1 MTTFEDLG
9 LCDELLDTVED
20 EGYTE
25 PTPVQAQTIPAA
37 LDGRDVLGVAQTGTG
52 KTAAFTLPILH
63 HLSAERIKGWRPIRA
78 LILSPTREL
87 AAQIGDRI
95 KVYGGALGLRH
106 KVIFGGVGQR
116 PQVDALRRGV
126 DILVATPGRLLDLEE
141 QGHVDFRDVE
151 HFVLD
156 EADRMLDMGF
166 VHDIKRVIRMMPHKR
181 QNLLFSAT
189 MPSAVDDIVAEMLH
203 NPVTVDVSPEEV
215 TTDRIQQHVFFVK
228 KADKRRLL
236 IQLVHEEGIRRAIVF
251 TRTKHGANRL
261 AGQLG
266 KEDIDAEAIHGNK
279 SQTARTKALKDFK
292 QGRVDVLVATDIASR
307 GIDVDDISHVFNY
320 DLPNEPEVYVHRIG
334 RTARAGREGVA
345 YSFCDDSESGYL
357 VGIQRLLGEDIP
369 VIEDHEFHFPAAVP
383 KPGQKP
389 SRGKPFSGKKG
400 GGRGGGQRRNS
411 FSDRGNDRGRG
422 GGGYRGGGGGYRG
435 GGGQRGGGDRGGGG
449 GHRGG
454 GGYRGGGGQRGGGQ
468 GDRRGGGDHRGGG
481 GGQRG
486 GGGYRGGGGRGGGG
500 YRGGGGQR
508 GGGGRGGGGYRGG
521 GGQRGGGGRG
531 GGGGQRSAGQRGGGG
546 RKGRSNNSKQ
556 RRQ

>member
-95 KVYGGALGLRH
+95 KVYGAALGLRH

-116 PQVDALRRGV
+116 PQVDALRRGI

-189 MPSAVDDIVAEMLH
+189 MPAAVDDIVAEMLH

-307 GIDVDDISHVFNY
+307 GIDVDDISHVFNF

-369 VIEDHEFHFPAAVP
+369 VVEDHEFHFPAAVP

-389 SRGKPFSGKKG
+389 SRGKPFGGKKG
-400 GGRGGGQRRNS
+400 GGRGGSQRRNS

-422 GGGYRGGGGGYRG
+422 GGGSRGGNGGYRGGGGQRGGGQGNRRGGGGGYRGGDGGERSGGQGDRRGGGGGYRG
-435 GGGQRGGGDRGGGG
+435 GGGQRGGGRG
-449 GHRGG
+449 GG
-454 GGYRGGGGQRGGGQ
+454 GGYRG
-468 GDRRGGGDHRGGG
+468 
-481 GGQRG
+481 
-486 GGGYRGGGGRGGGG
+486 
-500 YRGGGGQR
+500 GGGGQR

-521 GGQRGGGGRG
+521 GGQRGSGGRG
-531 GGGGQRSAGQRGGGG
+531 GGGG
-546 RKGRSNNSKQ
+546 
-556 RRQ
+556 

>member
-9 LCDELLDTVED
+9 LCDELLDAVED

-52 KTAAFTLPILH
+52 KTAAFTLPILQ

-95 KVYGGALGLRH
+95 KVYGGRLGLRH

-189 MPSAVDDIVAEMLH
+189 MPAAVDDIVAEMLH
-203 NPVTVDVSPEEV
+203 RPVTVDVSPEEV
-215 TTDRIQQHVFFVK
+215 TTDRIKQHVFFVK

-236 IQLVHEEGIRRAIVF
+236 IQLIHEEGIRRAIVF

-261 AGQLG
+261 AGQLE

-400 GGRGGGQRRNS
+400 GGRGGGQRRHS
-411 FSDRGNDRGRG
+411 FSDRGNDRG
-422 GGGYRGGGGGYRG
+422 
-435 GGGQRGGGDRGGGG
+435 
-449 GHRGG
+449 GHRRDSGGRG

-468 GDRRGGGDHRGGG
+468 GDRHGGG
-481 GGQRG
+481 GGQRDGGGRGG
-486 GGGYRGGGGRGGGG
+486 GGGYRGGGQRGGG
-500 YRGGGGQR
+500 YRGGGGGQR
-508 GGGGRGGGGYRGG
+508 GGGGRGGGY
-521 GGQRGGGGRG
+521 RG

-546 RKGRSNNSKQ
+546 RKRRSNNSKQ

>member
-95 KVYGGALGLRH
+95 KVYGAALGLRH

-116 PQVDALRRGV
+116 PQVDALRRGI

-189 MPSAVDDIVAEMLH
+189 MPAAVDDIVAEMLH

-266 KEDIDAEAIHGNK
+266 KADIDAEAIHGNK

-307 GIDVDDISHVFNY
+307 GIDVDDISHVFNF

-369 VIEDHEFHFPAAVP
+369 VVEDHEFHFPAAVP

-389 SRGKPFSGKKG
+389 SRGKPFGGKKG

-422 GGGYRGGGGGYRG
+422 GGGSRGGGGGYRG
-435 GGGQRGGGDRGGGG
+435 GGGQRGGGQGNRRGGGG
-449 GHRGG
+449 GYRGGDGGERSGGQGDRRGGG
-454 GGYRGGGGQRGGGQ
+454 GGYRGGGGQRGGG
-468 GDRRGGGDHRGGG
+468 RGGGGGYRGGG

-486 GGGYRGGGGRGGGG
+486 GGQRGGGRGGGG
-500 YRGGGGQR
+500 
-508 GGGGRGGGGYRGG
+508 GY
-521 GGQRGGGGRG
+521 RG

>member
-9 LCDELLDTVED
+9 LCDELLDAVEE

-63 HLSAERIKGWRPIRA
+63 HLSGERIKGWRPIRA

-261 AGQLG
+261 AGQLE

-369 VIEDHEFHFPAAVP
+369 AIEDHEFHFPAAVP

-389 SRGKPFSGKKG
+389 SRGKPFGGKKG

-411 FSDRGNDRGRG
+411 FSDRGNDRGGHRRDG
-422 GGGYRGGGGGYRG
+422 GG
-435 GGGQRGGGDRGGGG
+435 
-449 GHRGG
+449 RGG
-454 GGYRGGGGQRGGGQ
+454 GGYRGGGGQRGGG
-468 GDRRGGGDHRGGG
+468 GGH
-481 GGQRG
+481 
-486 GGGYRGGGGRGGGG
+486 RGGGGRGGGG

-508 GGGGRGGGGYRGG
+508 GGGGGHRGGGGYRGG
-521 GGQRGGGGRG
+521 GGGR

>member
-95 KVYGGALGLRH
+95 KVYGAALGLRH

-116 PQVDALRRGV
+116 PQVDALRRGI

-189 MPSAVDDIVAEMLH
+189 MPAAVDDIVAEMLH

-307 GIDVDDISHVFNY
+307 GIDVDDISHVFNF

-369 VIEDHEFHFPAAVP
+369 VVEDHEFHFPAAVP

-389 SRGKPFSGKKG
+389 SRGKPFGGKKG

-411 FSDRGNDRGRG
+411 FSGRGNDRGRG
-422 GGGYRGGGGGYRG
+422 GGGSRGGGGGYRG
-435 GGGQRGGGDRGGGG
+435 GGGQRGGGQRGGGYRG
-449 GHRGG
+449 GDGGERSGGQGDRRGGG
-454 GGYRGGGGQRGGGQ
+454 GGYRGGGGQRGGG
-468 GDRRGGGDHRGGG
+468 RG
-481 GGQRG
+481 G
-486 GGGYRGGGGRGGGG
+486 GGGYRG
-500 YRGGGGQR
+500 GGGGQR

>member
-95 KVYGGALGLRH
+95 KVYGAALGLRH

-116 PQVDALRRGV
+116 PQVDALRRGI

-189 MPSAVDDIVAEMLH
+189 MPAAVDDIVAEMLH

-266 KEDIDAEAIHGNK
+266 KADIDAEAIHGNK

-307 GIDVDDISHVFNY
+307 GIDVDDISHVFNF

-369 VIEDHEFHFPAAVP
+369 VVEDHEFHFPAAVP

-389 SRGKPFSGKKG
+389 SRGKPFGGKKG

-422 GGGYRGGGGGYRG
+422 GGGSRGGGGGYRGGGGQRGGAQGNRRGGGGGYRGGDGGERSGGQGDRRGGGGGYRG
-435 GGGQRGGGDRGGGG
+435 GGGQRGGGRG
-449 GHRGG
+449 GG
-454 GGYRGGGGQRGGGQ
+454 GGYRG
-468 GDRRGGGDHRGGG
+468 
-481 GGQRG
+481 
-486 GGGYRGGGGRGGGG
+486 
-500 YRGGGGQR
+500 GGGGQR

-521 GGQRGGGGRG
+521 GGQR
-531 GGGGQRSAGQRGGGG
+531 SAGQRGGGG
-546 RKGRSNNSKQ
+546 RKGRSNISKQ

>member
-95 KVYGGALGLRH
+95 KVYGAALGLRH

-116 PQVDALRRGV
+116 PQVDALRRGI

-189 MPSAVDDIVAEMLH
+189 MPAAVDDIVAEMLH

-307 GIDVDDISHVFNY
+307 GIDVDDISHVFNF

-369 VIEDHEFHFPAAVP
+369 VVEDHEFHFPAAVP

-389 SRGKPFSGKKG
+389 SRGKPFGGKKG

-411 FSDRGNDRGRG
+411 FRDRGNDRGRG
-422 GGGYRGGGGGYRG
+422 GGGYRGGGGGHRG
-435 GGGQRGGGDRGGGG
+435 GGGQRGGGQGNRRGGGG
-449 GHRGG
+449 GYRGGDGGERSGGQGDRRGGG
-454 GGYRGGGGQRGGGQ
+454 GGYRGGGGQRGGG
-468 GDRRGGGDHRGGG
+468 RG
-481 GGQRG
+481 G
-486 GGGYRGGGGRGGGG
+486 GGGYRG
-500 YRGGGGQR
+500 GGGGQR

-531 GGGGQRSAGQRGGGG
+531 GGQRSAGQRGGGS

>member
-63 HLSAERIKGWRPIRA
+63 HLSGEKIKGWRPIRA

-261 AGQLG
+261 AGQLE

-369 VIEDHEFHFPAAVP
+369 VIEDHQFHFPAAVP
-383 KPGQKP
+383 TPGQKP

-411 FSDRGNDRGRG
+411 FSDRG
-422 GGGYRGGGGGYRG
+422 
-435 GGGQRGGGDRGGGG
+435 
-449 GHRGG
+449 GHR
-454 GGYRGGGGQRGGGQ
+454 R
-468 GDRRGGGDHRGGG
+468 D
-481 GGQRG
+481 
-486 GGGYRGGGGRGGGG
+486 GGGRGGGG
-500 YRGGGGQR
+500 YRGGGGGQR

-521 GGQRGGGGRG
+521 GGGQRDGESRGGAGYRGGGGQRGGGGRSG
-531 GGGGQRSAGQRGGGG
+531 GGGGGGGYRGGGGGYRGGGQRSAGQRGGGG

>member
-95 KVYGGALGLRH
+95 KVYGAALGLRH

-116 PQVDALRRGV
+116 PQVDALRRGI

-189 MPSAVDDIVAEMLH
+189 MPAAVDDIVAEMLH

-307 GIDVDDISHVFNY
+307 GIDVDDISHVFNF

-369 VIEDHEFHFPAAVP
+369 VVEDHEFHFPAAVP

-389 SRGKPFSGKKG
+389 SRGKPFGGKKG

-422 GGGYRGGGGGYRG
+422 GGGSRGGGGGYRG
-435 GGGQRGGGDRGGGG
+435 GGGQRGGGQGNRRGGGG
-449 GHRGG
+449 GYRGGDGGERSGGQGDRRGGG
-454 GGYRGGGGQRGGGQ
+454 GGYRGGGGQRGGG
-468 GDRRGGGDHRGGG
+468 RGGGGGYRGGG

-486 GGGYRGGGGRGGGG
+486 GGGRI
-500 YRGGGGQR
+500 
-508 GGGGRGGGGYRGG
+508 GGGYRGG

>member
-1 MTTFEDLG
+1 MTTFADLG
-9 LCDELLDTVED
+9 LCDELLDAVED

-63 HLSAERIKGWRPIRA
+63 HLSAEHVKGWRPIRA

-189 MPSAVDDIVAEMLH
+189 MPSAVDDIVADMLH

-261 AGQLG
+261 AGQLE
-266 KEDIDAEAIHGNK
+266 KSDIDAEAIHGNK
-279 SQTARTKALKDFK
+279 SQTARTKALRDFK

-307 GIDVDDISHVFNY
+307 GIDVDDITHVFNF

-345 YSFCDDSESGYL
+345 YSFCDDTESGYL

-369 VIEDHEFHFPAAVP
+369 AVEDHDFHFPAAVP

-389 SRGKPFSGKKG
+389 TRGHQKGGYKG
-400 GGRGGGQRRNS
+400 GGK
-411 FSDRGNDRGRG
+411 RG
-422 GGGYRGGGGGYRG
+422 GGGYRGGGRRGGGGHRKNGFSDRGGDRRGGGGDRGGGGGYRG
-435 GGGQRGGGDRGGGG
+435 GGGQRGGG
-449 GHRGG
+449 
-454 GGYRGGGGQRGGGQ
+454 Q
-468 GDRRGGGDHRGGG
+468 RRGGGRGGG
-481 GGQRG
+481 GGQR
-486 GGGYRGGGGRGGGG
+486 GGGRGGGG
-500 YRGGGGQR
+500 YRGGGG
-508 GGGGRGGGGYRGG
+508 
-521 GGQRGGGGRG
+521 
-531 GGGGQRSAGQRGGGG
+531 GQRSGGQRGGGG

>member
-1 MTTFEDLG
+1 
-9 LCDELLDTVED
+9 
-20 EGYTE
+20 
-25 PTPVQAQTIPAA
+25 
-37 LDGRDVLGVAQTGTG
+37 
-52 KTAAFTLPILH
+52 
-63 HLSAERIKGWRPIRA
+63 
-78 LILSPTREL
+78 
-87 AAQIGDRI
+87 
-95 KVYGGALGLRH
+95 
-106 KVIFGGVGQR
+106 
-116 PQVDALRRGV
+116 
-126 DILVATPGRLLDLEE
+126 
-141 QGHVDFRDVE
+141 
-151 HFVLD
+151 
-156 EADRMLDMGF
+156 
-166 VHDIKRVIRMMPHKR
+166 
-181 QNLLFSAT
+181 
-189 MPSAVDDIVAEMLH
+189 
-203 NPVTVDVSPEEV
+203 
-215 TTDRIQQHVFFVK
+215 DRIQQHVFFVK

-266 KEDIDAEAIHGNK
+266 KADIDAEAIHGNK

-307 GIDVDDISHVFNY
+307 GIDVDDISHVFNF

-369 VIEDHEFHFPAAVP
+369 VVEDHEFHFPAAVP

-389 SRGKPFSGKKG
+389 SRGKPFGGKKG
-400 GGRGGGQRRNS
+400 RGRGGGQRRNS
-411 FSDRGNDRGRG
+411 FSERGNDRGRG
-422 GGGYRGGGGGYRG
+422 GGGSRGGGGGYRG
-435 GGGQRGGGDRGGGG
+435 GGGQRGGGQGNRRG
-449 GHRGG
+449 GG
-454 GGYRGGGGQRGGGQ
+454 GGYRGGDGGERRGGQ
-468 GDRRGGGDHRGGG
+468 GDRRGGGGGYRSG

-486 GGGYRGGGGRGGGG
+486 GGRGGGGG
-500 YRGGGGQR
+500 YRGGGGGQR